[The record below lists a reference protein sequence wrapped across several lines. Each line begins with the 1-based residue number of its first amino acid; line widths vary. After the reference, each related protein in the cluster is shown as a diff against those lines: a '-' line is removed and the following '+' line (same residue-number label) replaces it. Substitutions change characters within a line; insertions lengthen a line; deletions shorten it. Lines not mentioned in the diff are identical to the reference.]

1 GFIDGAFA
9 PIGCDDGTRGL
20 SETGVLVLS
29 LPAPLQQA
37 MLFGQ
42 PLFWLRLKP
51 NPRLADKTSWAPRIR
66 GVYLNAAWV
75 TAAETQTN
83 ELLGS
88 SDGSPGLALT
98 LARPPVIEG
107 SLSLRVLE
115 PLGDEEAEALR
126 AVDPMA
132 VLEALGPW
140 AGRWVRWTRGDLDA
154 ALPGDR
160 VYDLDASTG
169 VITFGDGRH
178 GRVPPVAMNS
188 IVA

>member
-1 GFIDGAFA
+1 
-9 PIGCDDGTRGL
+9 
-20 SETGVLVLS
+20 
-29 LPAPLQQA
+29 
-37 MLFGQ
+37 
-42 PLFWLRLKP
+42 
-51 NPRLADKTSWAPRIR
+51 
-66 GVYLNAAWV
+66 AWV

-188 IVA
+188 IVAERYQAGGGAAANLVGAWSQLNLITPVQGIEATVAPEGAAGGADPQDADAVLRLGPAQMAM